1 MAGCAGAPPCLC
13 NVTQVWEL
21 DAIGQADL
29 VRRRE
34 VSALELADA
43 AIARVEALNPRLNC
57 LATPMFEEARAR
69 ARGKLPAG
77 PLSGAPFM
85 VKDLGQPCAGVR
97 QTDGSRAL
105 ESYIADHDGGLV
117 ARLRGAGLIIIGRA
131 TAPEF
136 GNHSTTEPALFGPCR
151 NPWDASRTAGGSSGG
166 SAAAV
171 SARLVPAASA
181 SDGAGSIRIPASCCG
196 LFGLKPTRGRISFAP
211 DAGEVLS
218 GLAVE
223 HAVTRTVRDS
233 AALLDATS
241 GSVSGDPYWP
251 APPAE
256 PYLGQVSRDP
266 APMHIAW
273 SVRAPLGM
281 EVHTDCRRAV
291 ETTAKRMQELGH
303 HVVEDDPAY
312 DEDVLLD
319 PMVTIWS
326 VGNAT
331 DHDLVASRIGRDPSD
346 DELEITTWELVERG
360 RKVSAVE
367 LVRAVDQIH
376 AATRAIAPFFDRYDA
391 WLTPTLAQP
400 PLPLGVL
407 NQSYGGADEWWKFDL
422 SFNPWNSIANL
433 TGNPA
438 MSVPLAWDAS
448 GLPIGLLFT
457 GRYGDEASLFRLAGQ
472 LERSYGWAD
481 RVPP

>member
-1 MAGCAGAPPCLC
+1 M
-13 NVTQVWEL
+13 TEVWEL
-21 DAIGQADL
+21 DAVGQADL
-29 VRRRE
+29 VKRGE
-34 VSALELADA
+34 VTALELVEAS
-43 AIARVEALNPRLNC
+43 IARIEALNPRLNC
-57 LATPMFEEARAR
+57 VATPMFDEARIKAV
-69 ARGKLPAG
+69 GKLPAG
-77 PLSGAPFM
+77 HLSGVPYM
-85 VKDLGQPCAGVR
+85 IKDLGQACAGVR
-97 QTDGSRAL
+97 QTDGCRAL
-105 ESYIADHDGGLV
+105 REFVADHDGGLV
-117 ARLRGAGLIIIGRA
+117 ARLRSAGLVIVGRA

-136 GNHSTTEPALFGPCR
+136 GNHSTTEAELFGATR
-151 NPWDASRTAGGSSGG
+151 NPWDMERTAGGSSGG

-171 SARLVPAASA
+171 SARLVAAASA

-218 GLAVE
+218 GLAIE

-233 AALLDATS
+233 AALLDVTS
-241 GSVSGDPYWP
+241 GAVSGDPYWP

-256 PYLGQVSRDP
+256 PFFDHVKVDP

-273 SVRAPLGM
+273 TARAPLGIP
-281 EVHTDCRRAV
+281 VHSDCRRAV
-291 ETTAKRMQELGH
+291 EATAQRLEELGH
-303 HVVEDDPAY
+303 HVVEDYPAY
-312 DEDVLLD
+312 DEEVLLA

-331 DHDLVASRIGRDPSD
+331 DHDLVAFKIGRPPRH

-367 LVRAVDQIH
+367 MVRAVDRIH
-376 AATRAIAPFFDRYDA
+376 AASRAIAPFYDKYDV

-400 PLPLGVL
+400 PLPLGLL
-407 NQSYGGADEWWKFDL
+407 NKSYGGADEWWRFDL
-422 SFNPWNSIANL
+422 SFNPWNAIANL

-438 MSVPLAWDAS
+438 MSVPLASDGS

-457 GRYGDEASLFRLAGQ
+457 GRYGDEATLFRLAGQ
-472 LERSYGWAD
+472 LERAYPWAG
-481 RVPP
+481 RLPPAALPHDD

>member
-1 MAGCAGAPPCLC
+1 M
-13 NVTQVWEL
+13 
-21 DAIGQADL
+21 GQAEL

-34 VSALELADA
+34 ATALELVDA

-57 LATPMFEEARAR
+57 VATPMFDEARTKAS
-69 ARGKLPAG
+69 GKLQAG
-77 PLSGAPFM
+77 PLSGVPYM

-105 ESYIADHDGGLV
+105 AGYIADHDGGLV
-117 ARLRGAGLIIIGRA
+117 TRLRNAGLVIIGRA

-136 GNHSTTEPALFGPCR
+136 GNHSTTEAEVFGPTR
-151 NPWDASRTAGGSSGG
+151 NPWDLERTAGGSSGG
-166 SAAAV
+166 SAAGVA
-171 SARLVPAASA
+171 ARMVPAASA

-223 HAVTRTVRDS
+223 HAVTRSVRDS
-233 AALLDATS
+233 AALLDATA
-241 GSVSGDPYWP
+241 GAVPGDPYWP
-251 APPAE
+251 APPDQLFVE
-256 PYLGQVSRDP
+256 QVSRDP
-266 APMHIAW
+266 APMRIAW
-273 SVRAPLGM
+273 SARPPLGM
-281 EVHTDCRRAV
+281 PVHPDCRRAV
-291 ETTAKRMQELGH
+291 EASAKRLEELGH
-303 HVVEDDPAY
+303 HVVEDDPVY
-312 DEDVLLD
+312 DEEVLLD

-331 DHDLVASRIGRDPSD
+331 DHDIVQSRIGRAPSR

-367 LVRAVDQIH
+367 LVRAVDLIQ
-376 AATRAIAPFFDRYDA
+376 AATRAIAPFFQKYDA
-391 WLTPTLAQP
+391 WLTPTLSQP

-407 NQSYGGADEWWKFDL
+407 NQSYGGADEWWKLDL

-438 MSVPLAWDAS
+438 MSVPLAWSNS
-448 GLPIGLLFT
+448 GLPIGVLFT
-457 GRYGDEASLFRLAGQ
+457 GRYGDEGGLLRLAGQ
-472 LERSYGWAD
+472 LERAYGWAD
-481 RVPP
+481 RVAP